1 MSDGVRLGQLLCDED
16 IITKRQLS
24 KALQEQVKGRKGTL
38 GEILVEMGVCTFED
52 ITDAMMSHSSD
63 TQKHEKK
70 HEEIHKEPIPK
81 PVVEP
86 EPVVVQPTPQP
97 VAQPTPQPV
106 VEEPKVEEPI
116 ELSED
121 KVMGTKFTM
130 SIQTII
136 ALVSVIAAGVGGYY
150 MLLSEIEEAKNLP
163 EPPSIESIFGDEYPS
178 KPDGHNWPR
187 SYEQYKSQVGGLQED
202 MDAVYEIIDEYEEAI
217 EDLEKLVAN
226 LRVEVAKKKDK

>member
-1 MSDGVRLGQLLCDED
+1 MSDGVKLGQLLCDAD

-24 KALQEQVKGRKGTL
+24 KALQAQVNGNKGTI
-38 GEILVEMGVCTFED
+38 GEILVEMGFCDFED
-52 ITDAMMSHSSD
+52 ITDALMNSSTD
-63 TQKHEKK
+63 TKQ
-70 HEEIHKEPIPK
+70 HEEKQVEIHP
-81 PVVEP
+81 EP
-86 EPVVVQPTPQP
+86 EPAPKKVK
-97 VAQPTPQPV
+97 
-106 VEEPKVEEPI
+106 EPKQKKKDPV

-130 SIQTII
+130 SIQTLV

-150 MLLSEIEEAKNLP
+150 MLLSEIEEAKQLP

-187 SYEQYKSQVGGLQED
+187 SYEQYKTQVGGLQKD
-202 MDAVYEIIDEYEEAI
+202 MDDVLDILDEYEEAI
-217 EDLEKLVAN
+217 EDLEKIVSN